1 MNLYFLFIACLQLWS
16 YITPVDPLSTW
27 GPLIVIFTI
36 SAIKEG
42 VDDYNRYLSDKKAN
56 ERLYYVLRN
65 GNREQVHHPHN
76 LHINISDPKSR
87 HQRR

>member
-27 GPLIVIFTI
+27 GPLMVIFAI

-56 ERLYYVLRN
+56 ERLYTVLRS
-65 GNREQVHHPHN
+65 GKREKVDSPFHP
-76 LHINISDPKSR
+76 IFISLRSKVKK
-87 HQRR
+87 